1 MELENVR
8 PEEITFQEK
17 LFDSETS
24 YLFLVTVREHICVMK
39 VVSSICSPCEF

>member
-17 LFDSETS
+17 LFVSETS
-24 YLFLVTVREHICVMK
+24 HLFLVTVRERTCVMK
-39 VVSSICSPCEF
+39 VVSSICSLWEF